1 MVKIL
6 NKHPS
11 PSKKNRLYTPL
22 LNILADYTEFVNK
35 ASWGV
40 FGEGGE
46 GILNWAKN
54 VQMNKF
60 NSFLESSFKPRYR
73 L

>member
-40 FGEGGE
+40 LGREGKG
-46 GILNWAKN
+46 
-54 VQMNKF
+54 
-60 NSFLESSFKPRYR
+60 FLTEQKTCR
-73 L
+73 